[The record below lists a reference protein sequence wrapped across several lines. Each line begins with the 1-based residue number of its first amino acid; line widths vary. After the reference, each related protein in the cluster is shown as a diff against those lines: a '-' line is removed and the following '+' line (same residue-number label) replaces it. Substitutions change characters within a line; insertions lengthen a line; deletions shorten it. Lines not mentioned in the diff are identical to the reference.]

1 MKTRTFRHKN
11 SKTRKSKKGGQT
23 LAAVKFA
30 AKNPGTV
37 AAMGSAFKLANRVGD
52 KANKV
57 GANFGNKINKVK
69 NSNQAQEAMKGM
81 TNIKNKGMDRFNQ
94 VKNSKQA
101 QEAKKKIIEQ
111 KNKFSN
117 MASNLINSMKNMKK
131 GGRKWSLKYKRSI
144 NCKRPKGFSQK
155 QHCKYGRRKSRRTRK
170 SRK

>member
-11 SKTRKSKKGGQT
+11 SKTRKSKKGGQS
-23 LAAVKFA
+23 LAAVNFA
-30 AKNPGTV
+30 LRNPRTV
-37 AAMGSAFKLANRVGD
+37 AAMGSALNAAKGVGN

-57 GANFGNKINKVK
+57 GANLGKELNKVK
-69 NSNQAQEAMKGM
+69 NSDQAQKAIKGM
-81 TNIKNKGMDRFNQ
+81 TNIKNTGMNKFNQ
-94 VKNSKQA
+94 VKNSDQA
-101 QEAKKKIIEQ
+101 QVAKEKFKKKGNE
-111 KNKFSN
+111 FGN
-117 MASNLINSMKNMKK
+117 MASNFMNSMRK

>member
-11 SKTRKSKKGGQT
+11 SKTRKSKKGGNPYDA
-23 LAAVKFA
+23 LAYA
-30 AKNPGTV
+30 AKNPNTT
-37 AAMGSAFKLANRVGD
+37 AKALSAANRFESQV
-52 KANKV
+52 KKM
-57 GANFGNKINKVK
+57 GANLGN
-69 NSNQAQEAMKGM
+69 
-81 TNIKNKGMDRFNQ
+81 RLNQ

-101 QEAKKKIIEQ
+101 QEAMNKMSTAKDNIQGNVNKAMNSEGAQKLKEELIKK

-117 MASNLINSMKNMKK
+117 MASTFMNSMNNRKK
-131 GGRKWSLKYKRSI
+131 GGKKWSLKYKRSI